1 MWNQHDAI
9 DIKQEKRNANFQCQ
23 HVWRGLLCN
32 LFPWAIYLM
41 HIHISTAGGGFIWC
55 IYIFL
60 PRAEARRVYLMHIHI
75 STAGGGA
82 ILSDAYTY
90 FYRGRRCEEF
100 IWCIYIFLPRAEARR
115 EFNCTFPNNMCRRS
129 FKQTQNQ
136 TKVFRAEKLE
146 YSSPVPAFY
155 TNIHTT
161 LDNKYMCC
169 RISNFK
175 LAKES
180 KFATPKVFYHQV

>member
-1 MWNQHDAI
+1 MPIFNVNTCDVDCFAI
-9 DIKQEKRNANFQCQ
+9 FFLEQ
-23 HVWRGLLCN
+23 
-32 LFPWAIYLM
+32 
-41 HIHISTAGGGFIWC
+41 FIWC

-60 PRAEARRVYLMHIHI
+60 PRAED
-75 STAGGGA
+75 
-82 ILSDAYTY
+82 LSDAYTY
-90 FYRGRRCEEF
+90 FYRGRRREEF

-175 LAKES
+175 LAKQS